1 MSILFYCPIVDEVS
15 GAIINEEMECFIE
28 ASIEYGNVVIDDIR
42 VKDATGVT
50 RSLYHGT
57 DISRFIAGQVAEQA
71 LADDDFIDAVGVEPW
86 GVVEQRNELG
96 TWF

>member
-15 GAIINEEMECFIE
+15 GAIINDELECFIE
-28 ASIEYGNVVIDDIR
+28 ASVEFGNVVIDDIR

-50 RSLYHGT
+50 RSLYQGT
-57 DISRFIAGQVAEQA
+57 DLSRVIAAQVHEKA

>member
-1 MSILFYCPIVDEVS
+1 MTTLFYAEIKDEIT
-15 GAIINEEMECFIE
+15 GALLVEDLECHIE
-28 ASIEYGNVVIDDIR
+28 AHVNNGGVEIDDIR
-42 VKDATGVT
+42 VDGK
-50 RSLYHGT
+50 SLYHGS
-57 DISRFIAGQVAEQA
+57 DLSRAIAAQVHEQA

>member
-1 MSILFYCPIVDEVS
+1 MSILFYAEIKDEET
-15 GAIINEEMECFIE
+15 GALLIQDLECFIE
-28 ASIEYGNVVIDDIR
+28 ASIEYGNVVIYDIR

-57 DISRFIAGQVAEQA
+57 DLSRAIAAQVHEQA

-86 GVVEQRNELG
+86 GVVEQQRELG